1 MGGVGTLGLGVAGA
15 PTGRIS
21 PPHHLLLCGR
31 FSRPCPP
38 SPSSPRLASPRL
50 PTSLHCFPT
59 THSPP
64 FPPPRL
70 KYSLAFAFPPPRP
83 RSHHL
88 ASRLQWGAS
97 CPSRRGRV
105 SSRPTTP
112 PRSPPTTPQ
121 IPVSPTAAIAALLN
135 PNPPSPHHHRSCFLI

>member
-1 MGGVGTLGLGVAGA
+1 MGGVGALGLGVAGA

-31 FSRPCPP
+31 FYRPCPP
-38 SPSSPRLASPRL
+38 SPSSPRLASPLRF
-50 PTSLHCFPT
+50 TASLLHT
-59 THSPP
+59 RRHSPRP
-64 FPPPRL
+64 

-105 SSRPTTP
+105 PSRPTTP
-112 PRSPPTTPQ
+112 LRSPPTTPQ

>member
-1 MGGVGTLGLGVAGA
+1 MGWVLWVWVLRAHQPAGSPHHIICFCAGA
-15 PTGRIS
+15 SLGPAPLR
-21 PPHHLLLCGR
+21 L
-31 FSRPCPP
+31 
-38 SPSSPRLASPRL
+38 PRLASPRL
-50 PTSLHCFPT
+50 ASPLRFTASLLHT
-59 THSPP
+59 RRHSH
-64 FPPPRL
+64 PPRL